1 MAAKSYH
8 VVPDLDEG
16 WNVKR
21 GGSRR
26 ASRRFATKKE
36 AILWGRELSERRG
49 TEFVIHRKDGTI
61 EWRGSRGNDAPD
73 FGIASE

>member
-1 MAAKSYH
+1 MIEKSYH

-26 ASRRFATKKE
+26 ASKRFATKKE
-36 AILWGRELSERRG
+36 AIVWGRELSMRKG
-49 TEFVIHRKDGTI
+49 TEFVIHRKDGTV
-61 EWRGSRGNDAPD
+61 EWMGSHGKDAPTLGD
-73 FGIASE
+73 QS